1 MLLIHVHSTGV
12 KAGFGLGRDIAIL
25 SHQNAT
31 NPIPYWQMRF
41 FLPLKNQPQIAI
53 LLYKCDSIITYIA
66 ILYKTIDITHKL
78 NKIND

>member
-1 MLLIHVHSTGV
+1 
-12 KAGFGLGRDIAIL
+12 
-25 SHQNAT
+25 
-31 NPIPYWQMRF
+31 MRF
-41 FLPLKNQPQIAI
+41 FLQLKNQPQIAI